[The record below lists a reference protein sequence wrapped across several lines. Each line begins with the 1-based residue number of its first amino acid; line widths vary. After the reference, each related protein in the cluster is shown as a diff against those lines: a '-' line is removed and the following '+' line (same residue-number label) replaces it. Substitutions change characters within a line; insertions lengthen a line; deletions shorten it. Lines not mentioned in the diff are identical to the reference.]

1 MLTKDMNAFLPADV
15 SGLQSMVLALRDKME
30 KTEEVVRNHEL
41 ENQLLRERIRLL
53 QHQLYGRKSE
63 RFTVDD
69 DFEQSSLFDDA
80 NESAEA
86 TEPET
91 VEEITVPSHK
101 RKKRGR
107 KRLADSLRRIEIVHD
122 IDEDEKQCGCG
133 CEMSRIGQEVSER
146 LEMQPA
152 RFWVERHIRP
162 KYACKN
168 CEGVE
173 SVDGTVKI
181 APCAP
186 QLLPKTISSPSLL
199 SHILVGKFCDSLPF
213 YRQEQQFLRLGFA
226 LRRATMCNWAIKV
239 ADKCKPMIDLLRHEL
254 LSGPLINIDETR
266 IQVLK
271 EPERPAESNSFM
283 WVYRGGMPE
292 KSVVIYR
299 YHPSRSGRVASDFL
313 GDYRGIVQTDGYSGY
328 DFLDTRAGI
337 IHAGCWA
344 HVRRKFLAVLGFKKV
359 KNKRNIGGLGKAG
372 KALEYIRELYAIEKD
387 AREEGLGPDQL
398 REERQ
403 QKSKPI
409 LKKFKEWLAAT
420 GPQIPPKS
428 LLGKAFIY
436 TQNQWPRLIKYL
448 EDGNISMDNNLA
460 ENAIRPFVVGRK
472 NWLFADVPGGAE
484 AGATLYSLIE
494 TAKSNGL
501 EPYRYF
507 CYLFDKLPVA
517 QGEEQLKALLPM
529 NLTVE
534 ILEAHQQEYQYRWK
548 ISESN
553 I

>member
-1 MLTKDMNAFLPADV
+1 MSTVALNLPSDV
-15 SGLQSMVLALRDKME
+15 DQLHTLVAELHKE
-30 KTEEVVRNHEL
+30 KHNYEV
-41 ENQLLRERIRLL
+41 ENRLLRERIKQLT
-53 QHQLYGRKSE
+53 HQIYGRKSE
-63 RFTVDD
+63 KLLPDD
-69 DFEQSSLFDDA
+69 NFEQCGLFEA
-80 NESAEA
+80 PEESHAV
-86 TEPET
+86 EPAG
-91 VEEITVPSHK
+91 VEEIIIVPSHK
-101 RKKRGR
+101 RKKKGGR
-107 KRLADSLRRIEIVHD
+107 KLLSDSLPRIEVEHD
-122 IDEDEKQCGCG
+122 IEESEKQCACG
-133 CEMSRIGQEVSER
+133 SRLSRIGQEVSER

-173 SVDGTVKI
+173 SVDRTVKI

-186 QLLPKTISSPSLL
+186 QLLPKSISSPSLL

-226 LRRATMCNWAIKV
+226 LGRATMCNWAIKV
-239 ADKCKPMIDLLRHEL
+239 ADKCKPMIDLFRHEL
-254 LSGPLINIDETR
+254 LSGPLINMDETR
-266 IQVLK
+266 TQVLK
-271 EPERPAESNSFM
+271 EPDRLPESKSFM

-292 KSVVIYR
+292 KSVVLYR
-299 YHPSRSGRVASDFL
+299 YHASRSGSVASEFL

-328 DFLDTRAGI
+328 DFLDTRDGI

-344 HVRRKFLAVLGFKKV
+344 HVRRKFLEVLGSQKA
-359 KNKRNIGGLGKAG
+359 KNKRNVGGLGKAG
-372 KALEYIRELYAIEKD
+372 KALEYIRELYAIEKK
-387 AREEGLGPDQL
+387 AREEGFGPDQL

-409 LKKFKEWLAAT
+409 LEKFKEWLVAT

-436 TQNQWPRLIKYL
+436 TQSQWPRLIKYL
-448 EDGNISMDNNLA
+448 DDGNISMDNNLA

-484 AGATLYSLIE
+484 ASATLYSLIE
-494 TAKSNGL
+494 TAKNNGL
-501 EPYRYF
+501 EPYQYF

-517 QGEEQLKALLPM
+517 QDEEQLKALLPM
-529 NLTVE
+529 NLTVD
-534 ILEAHQQEYQYRWK
+534 ILEAHQKEYQDRWK
-548 ISESN
+548 ISESK

>member
-1 MLTKDMNAFLPADV
+1 MELILPSDV
-15 SGLQSMVLALRDKME
+15 DQLHTLVAELHKE
-30 KTEEVVRNHEL
+30 KHNYEVEIR
-41 ENQLLRERIRLL
+41 LLREKIKQLT
-53 QHQLYGRKSE
+53 HQIYGRKSE
-63 RFTVDD
+63 KLLPDD
-69 DFEQSSLFDDA
+69 NFEQSGLF
-80 NESAEA
+80 EA
-86 TEPET
+86 TDESNDVEPAS
-91 VEEITVPSHK
+91 VEEIITVPSHK

-107 KRLADSLRRIEIVHD
+107 KRLPDSLRRIEIVHD
-122 IDEDEKQCGCG
+122 IAEDEKQCGCG
-133 CEMSRIGQEVSER
+133 CQLSRIGQEVSER

-173 SVDGTVKI
+173 STDGTVKI

-186 QLLPKTISSPSLL
+186 QLLPKSISSPSLL

-239 ADKCKPMIDLLRHEL
+239 ADKCKPMVELLRHEI

-266 IQVLK
+266 TQVLK
-271 EPERPAESNSFM
+271 EPDRAPESNSFI
-283 WVYRGGMPE
+283 WLYRGGMPDR
-292 KSVVIYR
+292 SAVVFR
-299 YHPSRSGRVASDFL
+299 YHPSRSGRVASEFL
-313 GDYRGIVQTDGYSGY
+313 GDYRGNVQTDGYSGY
-328 DFLDTRAGI
+328 DFLDTRDGI

-344 HVRRKFLAVLGFKKV
+344 HVRRKFIEVLGSKKV
-359 KNKRNIGGLGKAG
+359 KNKRNVGGLGKAG
-372 KALEYIRELYAIEKD
+372 KALECIRELYAIEKK
-387 AREEGLGPDQL
+387 AREEGFGPDQL
-398 REERQ
+398 REVRQ
-403 QKSKPI
+403 RESKPK
-409 LKKFKEWLAAT
+409 LKKFKDWLAAT

-436 TQNQWPRLIKYL
+436 TQSQWPRLIKYL
-448 EDGNISMDNNLA
+448 DDGNISMDNNLA

-472 NWLFADVPGGAE
+472 NWLLSDVPEGAE
-484 AGATLYSLIE
+484 ASATLYSLIE

-517 QGEEQLKALLPM
+517 LDEEQVKALLPM
-529 NLTVE
+529 NLTVD
-534 ILEAHQQEYQYRWK
+534 ILEAHQKEYQDRWK
-548 ISESN
+548 ISESK